1 MRIGKIARGAE
12 YRMDKQFENLLISW
26 YSIVLQIETKSE
38 NFLIFQVVKF
48 WKLLNFPI

>member
-26 YSIVLQIETKSE
+26 YSIVLQIEK
-38 NFLIFQVVKF
+38 NLKIF
-48 WKLLNFPI
+48 